1 MSFRHIEAFRAVIT
15 TGSMTE
21 ASRRLHTSQPQVSRL
36 IAQLEKIAQFALFHR
51 NGSRLT
57 PTPDGMRFYREV
69 EKTFVGL
76 AGLEKAAAEIRSFS
90 ASRLSVAAM
99 PRLAGGILARIVA
112 RFKLEFPD
120 VLISIHSGDAA
131 SVHNWVSS
139 GGCDTGIAMLYD
151 DAPGVHAVPV
161 VTMECVAI
169 VPRGHPL
176 AGKDRLIPADFEGQ
190 TFISFPNTSALRRK
204 VDAIFEADQVGRR
217 VAAEASL
224 GASVCAL
231 VAAGLGVSLINPLAA
246 AEEQPGAGVEIRPFS
261 PSIPIKLV
269 LLYPQYAPRSRL
281 LDVFSACAEDV
292 IARELAGYA
301 VSPAG
306 R

>member
-1 MSFRHIEAFRAVIT
+1 
-15 TGSMTE
+15 
-21 ASRRLHTSQPQVSRL
+21 
-36 IAQLEKIAQFALFHR
+36 
-51 NGSRLT
+51 
-57 PTPDGMRFYREV
+57 
-69 EKTFVGL
+69 
-76 AGLEKAAAEIRSFS
+76 
-90 ASRLSVAAM
+90 LSVAAM

-151 DAPGVHAVPV
+151 DAPGLQVEPV
-161 VTMECVAI
+161 MTMECVAI

-176 AGKDRLIPADFEGQ
+176 ARKPRLIPADFEGLP
-190 TFISFPNTSALRRK
+190 FISFPNTSALRRK
-204 VDAIFEADQVGRR
+204 VDAIFDAEHVGRLA
-217 VAAEASL
+217 VAEASL

-246 AEEQPGAGVEIRPFS
+246 AEEQHSAGVEIRPFS
-261 PSIPIKLV
+261 TSIPIQLV
-269 LLYPQYAPRSRL
+269 LLYPQYTPRSRL

-292 IARELAGYA
+292 IARELSDYA
-301 VSPAG
+301 LRPAVK
-306 R
+306 